1 MMVTWTKEV
10 VVELRQVVTVP
21 CILKAEA
28 RRSVIGLDVGC
39 GEEESVMTLRF
50 CPERMEFPFIEM
62 RMTLGRKLGDR

>member
-28 RRSVIGLDVGC
+28 RSSVFGLDVGY
-39 GEEESVMTLRF
+39 GKEESGMTLRF
-50 CPERMEFPFIEM
+50 CPERMEFPFTEM

>member
-39 GEEESVMTLRF
+39 GKEESVMTLRVSLF
-50 CPERMEFPFIEM
+50 AF
-62 RMTLGRKLGDR
+62 

>member
-28 RRSVIGLDVGC
+28 RTSVIGLAISSTV
-39 GEEESVMTLRF
+39 
-50 CPERMEFPFIEM
+50 
-62 RMTLGRKLGDR
+62 KLPYLQAARAAA